1 MFLQLMVTH
10 DVVTSGVSESSV
22 RGRLCL
28 RLSYDACA
36 RTLTVCVIAARELSV
51 AAVQQTTTTTNGG
64 KLVRGSD
71 SDKRPSVYVKIAA
84 LPRRS

>member
-1 MFLQLMVTH
+1 MVGH
-10 DVVTSGVSESSV
+10 DGATSGVSESSV

-36 RTLTVCVIAARELSV
+36 RTLTVSVIAAHDLS
-51 AAVQQTTTTTNGG
+51 VQQTTTTDGG
-64 KLVRGSD
+64 KLGRGAESD
-71 SDKRPSVYVKIAA
+71 RKTGGDAKRPSVYVKITF

>member
-1 MFLQLMVTH
+1 MVGRDALT
-10 DVVTSGVSESSV
+10 SSV

-36 RTLTVCVIAARELSV
+36 RTLTVSIIAARELS
-51 AAVQQTTTTTNGG
+51 AGAVQQTTTSNGG
-64 KLVRGSD
+64 KLGLGGESD
-71 SDKRPSVYVKIAA
+71 NDAGGDTKRPSVYVKIAV

>member
-10 DVVTSGVSESSV
+10 DLVTSGVSESSV

-36 RTLTVCVIAARELSV
+36 RTLTVCVIAARELSL
-51 AAVQQTTTTTNGG
+51 AAVQQTTTTNGG
-64 KLVRGSD
+64 KLDRGSD